1 MNAKGNK
8 IKKRIPLPGGAPE
21 KYKPEFAEK
30 VYDMALLGLK
40 DESIAKLFGIA
51 ESTLNLWKHEHPELL
66 EALTRGR
73 EVADAEVTKAM
84 YKRALGVTIVEEAL
98 TKDGEVVKLR
108 KELPPDTPAAKHWLA
123 NRQRGLWSNNGE
135 SQITTTEPLVIVRT
149 ETKDKDA

>member
-8 IKKRIPLPGGAPE
+8 IKKRTRLPIGAPDTYNE
-21 KYKPEFAEK
+21 AYPEK

-40 DESIAKLFGIA
+40 DESIAKILGVA
-51 ESTLNLWKHEHPELL
+51 LSTFHLWKNEYPALL
-66 EALTRGR
+66 DALTRGR

-98 TKDGEVVKLR
+98 TKDGEVIKLR

-149 ETKDKDA
+149 EKKEKND